1 MGWLSSLL
9 NMLAP
14 IAVEHGGQALRDSLR
29 SRAAQAQAQP
39 ARPDPVKQLTADVDQ
54 LKSYALELKSELDL
68 LNNAIAAREEKLRQW
83 LLGLLVWNIVMTLG
97 LVVLAVFALRR

>member
-14 IAVEHGGQALRDSLR
+14 IAVEHGGQVLRDSLR
-29 SRAAQAQAQP
+29 SRATQAQAQP
-39 ARPDPVKQLTADVDQ
+39 AGPDPVKQLTADVDQ

-83 LLGLLVWNIVMTLG
+83 LLGLLVWNIVITLG
-97 LVVLAVFALRR
+97 LVVLAVFAFRH